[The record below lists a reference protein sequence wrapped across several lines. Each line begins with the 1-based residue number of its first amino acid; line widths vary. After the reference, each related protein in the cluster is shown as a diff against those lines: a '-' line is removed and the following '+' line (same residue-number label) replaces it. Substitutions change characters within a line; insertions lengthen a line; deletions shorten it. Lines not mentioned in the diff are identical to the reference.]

1 MATGKETSTTA
12 EEAAE
17 KLADQELDATGGGPG
32 IPLDRIINPNR
43 YHFGCGLWVPN
54 PGHEYDERHY
64 CIHCRFFLDTGPALF
79 RLRKNIVPL
88 GLGRLGGGDLPF
100 AEFSI

>member
-32 IPLDRIINPNR
+32 TPIATISDVDYGFPTP
-43 YHFGCGLWVPN
+43 
-54 PGHEYDERHY
+54 
-64 CIHCRFFLDTGPALF
+64 DTSMTKGTIAFIAASSWTPARTL
-79 RLRKNIVPL
+79 
-88 GLGRLGGGDLPF
+88 
-100 AEFSI
+100 SIA

>member
-43 YHFGCGLWVPN
+43 YHFGCGLWVPT
-54 PGHEYDERHY
+54 P
-64 CIHCRFFLDTGPALF
+64 DTSMTKGTIAFIAASSWTPARTL
-79 RLRKNIVPL
+79 
-88 GLGRLGGGDLPF
+88 
-100 AEFSI
+100 SIA

>member
-54 PGHEYDERHY
+54 PGHEYDDST
-64 CIHCRFFLDTGPALF
+64 IAFIAASSWTPARTL
-79 RLRKNIVPL
+79 
-88 GLGRLGGGDLPF
+88 
-100 AEFSI
+100 SIA

>member
-32 IPLDRIINPNR
+32 IPLDRIITPIATISDAD
-43 YHFGCGLWVPN
+43 YGFPT
-54 PGHEYDERHY
+54 P
-64 CIHCRFFLDTGPALF
+64 DTSMTKGTIAFIAASSWTPARTL
-79 RLRKNIVPL
+79 
-88 GLGRLGGGDLPF
+88 
-100 AEFSI
+100 SIA

>member
-43 YHFGCGLWVPN
+43 YHFGCGLWVPT
-54 PGHEYDERHY
+54 PDTSMTKALLHSLPLLLGHR
-64 CIHCRFFLDTGPALF
+64 PALF

-88 GLGRLGGGDLPF
+88 GLGRLEGDLPF
-100 AEFSI
+100 GEFSI

>member
-54 PGHEYDERHY
+54 P
-64 CIHCRFFLDTGPALF
+64 DTSMTKGTIAFIAASSWTPARTL
-79 RLRKNIVPL
+79 
-88 GLGRLGGGDLPF
+88 
-100 AEFSI
+100 SIA

>member
-1 MATGKETSTTA
+1 MATGKETSTAA

-43 YHFGCGLWVPN
+43 N
-54 PGHEYDERHY
+54 HEYDERHY
-64 CIHCRFFLDTGPALF
+64 CIHCRFFLDTGPHSF
-79 RLRKNIVPL
+79 DCVRTSSPWDWD
-88 GLGRLGGGDLPF
+88 G
-100 AEFSI
+100 